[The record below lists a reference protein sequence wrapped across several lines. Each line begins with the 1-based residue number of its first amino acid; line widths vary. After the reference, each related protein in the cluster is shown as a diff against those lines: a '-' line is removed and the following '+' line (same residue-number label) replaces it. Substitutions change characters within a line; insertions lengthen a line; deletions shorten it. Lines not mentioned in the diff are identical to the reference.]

1 MTEECQLWDYIF
13 IHMNEVHE
21 SEGKVNRTQ
30 SLKTPS
36 AKSSVNGDWVWVRVG
51 LTEDKVYE
59 SEGAGRSE
67 IDSIKHYTEVATE
80 DVEIRWSFTMV
91 RRV

>member
-1 MTEECQLWDYIF
+1 MTEECELWDYIF
-13 IHMNEVHE
+13 IHMNEEVHE

-59 SEGAGRSE
+59 SEGAGRS
-67 IDSIKHYTEVATE
+67 ATE